1 MQVKKRI
8 KVRLNEKEK
17 ALLDRKVKQSG
28 LSREAYIR
36 QLIAL
41 ACTLETQ
48 QPDYNVYTEQLHQIG
63 VELNCVARK
72 CHMLGVIDVQRYD
85 NACKDFRHVID
96 EIMNEIS

>member
-63 VELNCVARK
+63 VELNCVAMFFHFQNRLFQNRFQSSFAVTK
-72 CHMLGVIDVQRYD
+72 V
-85 NACKDFRHVID
+85 
-96 EIMNEIS
+96 